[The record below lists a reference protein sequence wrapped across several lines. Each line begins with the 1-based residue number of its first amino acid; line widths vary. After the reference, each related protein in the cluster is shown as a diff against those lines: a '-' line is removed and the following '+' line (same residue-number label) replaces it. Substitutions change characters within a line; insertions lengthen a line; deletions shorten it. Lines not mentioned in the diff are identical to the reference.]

1 MSSGDSPLNAA
12 KRAIRALLVCAVFGS
27 RIVHAGDYDRFEVAP
42 PVWKVID
49 QPVAKAPAER
59 ESNTVGDSAMT
70 LLTRR
75 VDRALGV
82 KDESLA
88 KDINSL
94 DEVPDSAW
102 YQARVGTL
110 PITPEDVFWGPSARD
125 GSSAPVP
132 GDTLTVTAAKVIG
145 FNPGFIAKDSR
156 GGRYV
161 VKFDPPS
168 DPEMQTAAD
177 AIGSRLAWALGY
189 HVPQDN
195 LFVFRRES
203 LKIKPGIE
211 VVDHLTGKKRPMTEA
226 DLDSILGKASRNDDG
241 SFRCLL
247 SRFIPGTPIGSNPQE
262 GTRKDDPN
270 DRISH
275 EDRRSMRA
283 WRAFGAWI
291 KHTDLKEDNTLDAYV
306 TEDGKSFVR
315 HYFIDFGEI
324 FAAQAGENEYY
335 RDGFE
340 YSVDPWNIL
349 LTTFSFGL
357 WIHPWEHVK
366 ETGIRGIGPFG
377 PTPFEF
383 YKWKTLRPNRFVN
396 RMTPIDGFWAV
407 RKLYALTD
415 DHMAAAIRAGQF
427 TDPRAAPYL
436 LDTLKQ
442 RRATIAREVLDR
454 VNPAATFQLLDNGS
468 ALGFE
473 DFAVRV
479 GLAEAGSASWRI
491 QLVVLRGDDA
501 TAGPKL
507 EVKESR
513 VALGAPP
520 PPGQQLVVRIQTL
533 RAGKPVGEPTHVHI
547 AQTPDAGLRIIGI
560 DRWRTGS
567 F

>member
-1 MSSGDSPLNAA
+1 MSSVSPPLNAA
-12 KRAIRALLVCAVFGS
+12 KRAVSALVVCVALGTP
-27 RIVHAGDYDRFEVAP
+27 IVHSGDYDRFEVAP

-49 QPVAKAPAER
+49 QPVEKAPAER
-59 ESNTVGDSAMT
+59 ESNVLGDSAMT

-102 YQARVGTL
+102 YQSRVGTL

-132 GDTLTVTAAKVIG
+132 GDNLTVSSAKVIG

-177 AIGSRLAWALGY
+177 AIGTRLAWALGY

-195 LFVFRRES
+195 LFVFRREN
-203 LKIKPGIE
+203 LALKPGIE
-211 VVDHLTGKKRPMTEA
+211 VVDNITGKKRPMTEA
-226 DLDSILGKASRNDDG
+226 DLDSILAKAHRNEDG

-270 DRISH
+270 DKIPH

-291 KHTDLKEDNTLDAYV
+291 KHTDLKEDNTLDSYV

-324 FAAQAGENEYY
+324 FAAQAGEGDFY

-340 YSVDPWNIL
+340 YSVDPGAIL
-349 LTTFSFGL
+349 LTAMSFGL

-366 ETGIRGIGPFG
+366 DTGIRGIGPFG

-383 YKWKTLRPNRFVN
+383 YKWKTLRPNRFMN

-415 DHMAAAIRAGQF
+415 DHIAAAIRAGQF

-442 RRATIAREVLDR
+442 RRTTIAREVLQR
-454 VNPAATFQLLDNGS
+454 ANPAASFQLLDGGS

-473 DFAVRV
+473 DFAVRL
-479 GLAEAGSASWRI
+479 GIADATSTNWRV
-491 QLVVLRGDDA
+491 QLVVLSPGDS
-501 TAGPKL
+501 TAGPTHEL
-507 EVKESR
+507 KEPR
-513 VALGAPP
+513 VELGALPP
-520 PPGQQLVVRIQTL
+520 AGQQLVVRIQTL
-533 RAGKPVGEPTHVHI
+533 HAGKPVGEPTHVHI
-547 AQTPDAGLRIIGI
+547 ARTADSGPRIIGI